1 MNAQRSL
8 GFALVVLQAAALAYC
23 FRTPLFSGVVV
34 GVALVGWLSNLRLA
48 SPDRAKRWA
57 VGLVVLYLIQRTTVP
72 PAWYSGT
79 PSFFF
84 SDSCLIAEYFLVFQ
98 VAQFFVRRE
107 DDRLPSY
114 LPILAIVALTFLGDF
129 RASDQARLVFQ
140 GMSIA
145 LIALTSGYFA
155 ACRLHG
161 DERPATRT
169 ASYPVLLGIVLLTS
183 GGLGWAGASS
193 LYHYAREIEM
203 LLGAVMNP
211 HSAPQSAGF
220 SGQGR
225 LGSVAAQKANA
236 GSRVALRIYADDS
249 PGYLRGRA
257 FDTYNRAEWH
267 ADDEWTTLMPDAY
280 RDSSGGVPP
289 DQGDLRTFS
298 LIQSDHDVRDRLEI
312 WPNEPFEEVV
322 FVPLG
327 LVALQMPVDRL
338 SVDMHGIIQAEE
350 TLPAGTAYVALTSED
365 MVRLP
370 DAMKADDTA
379 LAANGYA
386 RAIASADWARL
397 TALPDDL
404 DPRILALAVRITGQA
419 TTSSEK
425 IAAVER
431 YFLANCKYQFGI
443 DIPPDTDPLTY
454 FLLEKPP
461 AHCEFFASGAVVLLR
476 AVGVPCRYVT
486 GFVAA
491 ERNDYGDYWVA
502 RNRDAHAWAE
512 AFDPQRGWVVVE
524 ATPSSGVP
532 QTTAAPVASQVW
544 DALRAQWQRL
554 LASIRREGVRA
565 VLRVLL
571 RWFARP
577 WFVAVLLAL
586 ATAIWVRR
594 LRRQRRRK
602 PARTCDPSLRELQ
615 RLLQAMDR
623 RWQKAGLVRHPHETL
638 HQFAK
643 RMMSATSDPA
653 CHQAAQ
659 WYRQFAAVRFSGRV
673 DAASVQRLRQSFAC
687 PVQSE
692 E

>member
-23 FRTPLFSGVVV
+23 FRTPLLSGVVV
-34 GVALVGWLSNLRLA
+34 AVALVGWLSNLRLA
-48 SPDRAKRWA
+48 TPDRARQWP

-79 PSFFF
+79 PSLFF

-114 LPILAIVALTFLGDF
+114 LPILAIVAFTCLGDF

-140 GMSIA
+140 GMSIG
-145 LIALTSGYFA
+145 LIALTAGYFA
-155 ACRLHG
+155 ACRLRGH
-161 DERPATRT
+161 ERSATRT
-169 ASYPVLLGIVLLTS
+169 PDYPVLLGIVLLMS

-193 LYHYAREIEM
+193 LYHHAREIEM

-211 HSAPQSAGF
+211 HSPPQSAGF

-225 LGSVAAQKANA
+225 LGSVAAQKAGA

-257 FDTYNRAEWH
+257 FATYDRAEWH
-267 ADDEWTTLMPDAY
+267 AIDEWATLTPEKHG
-280 RDSSGGVPP
+280 DSSGNVPP
-289 DQGDLRTFS
+289 DSGDLRTFS
-298 LIQSDHDVRDRLEI
+298 LIQSDPETCYRLEI
-312 WPNEPFEEVV
+312 WPNERFEETV
-322 FVPLG
+322 FVPPG
-327 LVALQMPVDRL
+327 LVALQMPVDKL

-365 MVRLP
+365 MFRLP
-370 DAMKADDTA
+370 DALKTGDTA
-379 LAANGYA
+379 LAANAYA
-386 RAIASADWARL
+386 RAVASADWARL
-397 TALPDDL
+397 TALPDNL
-404 DPRILALAVRITGQA
+404 DPRILALAARVAGQE

-431 YFLANCKYQFGI
+431 YFLSNHKYQFGI

-512 AFDPQRGWVVVE
+512 AFDPERGWVVVE
-524 ATPSSGVP
+524 ATPASGVP
-532 QTTAAPVASQVW
+532 QASSAPVASQVW

-554 LASIRREGVRA
+554 LAAIRREGMRA
-565 VLRVLL
+565 VLHVLL
-571 RWFARP
+571 QWFAGP
-577 WFVAVLLAL
+577 WFVAVLLVL
-586 ATAIWVRR
+586 ATGIWVRR
-594 LRRQRRRK
+594 LRRRRRRK

-623 RWQKAGLVRHPHETL
+623 RWQKVGLMRHPHETL
-638 HQFAK
+638 HQFAE
-643 RMMSATSDPA
+643 RMTSATSNPA
-653 CHQAAQ
+653 CRQAAQ
-659 WYRQFAAVRFSGRV
+659 WYRQFAAVRFGGRV
-673 DAASVQRLRQSFAC
+673 DAASVQQLQQSFAC